1 MKVADERHGD
11 APFEQP
17 LLDVGDGGGRLIAI
31 DRDAYEFGAGAGQ
44 RRHLSRRRFHIGRIR
59 IGHRLHDDRR
69 PAAHRDAANLN
80 RDGLVTLRCI
90 HLTLTRPIWPR
101 NHVPHSTRDCS
112 EFRWLMGNP
121 FRAAVGRGFLVL
133 GGVCRLFETVR
144 QAP

>member
-1 MKVADERHGD
+1 MLGQKLVADVMKVADERHGD

-44 RRHLSRRRFHIGRIR
+44 RRHLPRGTLDIGRIR

-80 RDGLVTLRCI
+80 RDSFVSVHFRTHQAFHAIRCQTDI
-90 HLTLTRPIWPR
+90 A
-101 NHVPHSTRDCS
+101 
-112 EFRWLMGNP
+112 G
-121 FRAAVGRGFLVL
+121 RA
-133 GGVCRLFETVR
+133 
-144 QAP
+144 